1 MPTEFQVRVTRR
13 AKADIDEIWTF
24 IAHDSVTDA
33 NRFIYQLERQ
43 LKKLRRFPERCPLIP
58 ENESS
63 NRRYRHLLYGK
74 YRTIFFVSGG
84 IVRVLRVIHGSRLL
98 DITALDL

>member
-63 NRRYRHLLYGK
+63 KDDTGICSTASTAPY
-74 YRTIFFVSGG
+74 FSFQEESFVS
-84 IVRVLRVIHGSRLL
+84 
-98 DITALDL
+98 

>member
-43 LKKLRRFPERCPLIP
+43 LKKLRRFPKRCPLIP

-63 NRRYRHLLYGK
+63 NRRYRHLLYRK

-98 DITALDL
+98 DITSLDL

>member
-24 IAHDSVTDA
+24 IAHDSVTEA
-33 NRFIYQLERQ
+33 NRFIYQLEGQ
-43 LKKLRRFPERCPLIP
+43 LKTLRRFPERCPLIK

-63 NRRYRHLLYGK
+63 DTSRPIDDTGICSMVSTAQYSSSPEES
-74 YRTIFFVSGG
+74 FVF
-84 IVRVLRVIHGSRLL
+84 
-98 DITALDL
+98 